1 MSFLQKIMNKG
12 EREMK
17 GSMELKNELFK
28 IDGKGY
34 KAYKALEGRYDFK
47 KYVLSIDHVQ
57 GDPFASPSRVRVIID
72 NKVGQIPEE
81 LFDNKNKEIAV
92 CDFLTRLF
100 SKNIRNQSEKIFG
113 SGKSGLIEISR
124 CPQEILERTAII
136 RNKSF
141 FEARFYVGFPARGRS
156 VLARE
161 LEKIIFN
168 IIPNIVE
175 STFIYEN
182 IDKLALIN
190 RVKLMEDQCFIREN
204 LKEKGL
210 VAFVAN
216 GSILPRE
223 SGISARPLRD
233 GKKFVSPQA
242 LEVEFDTPNRGK
254 IKGMR
259 IPEGINL
266 IVGGGQHGKST
277 LLKALELG
285 IYNHIEGD
293 GREFV
298 ITDESALKVRAED
311 GRAIT
316 STDISLFINNL
327 PNGKDTVKFN
337 TENASGSTSQAANII
352 EAIEGKSKV
361 LLIDEDTSAT
371 NFMIRDDIMQQLV
384 VKEKEPITPF
394 IDVAKSLYKRLGIS
408 TILVAGSCG
417 DFFDIADL
425 VIQMDCYEPYE
436 VTTKAKEL
444 SRGKIS
450 LRDDLDI
457 HIDFGRVLV
466 KGSISEGPKGI
477 KIKNL
482 GKDGLS
488 INKENIDL
496 KSVEQIVDGEQINTI
511 GMTIKFIEDKYSGKD
526 LTVERIVD
534 EIEKDLTKSLIGID
548 NIKGGNGSLA
558 MPRKQEILCAIN
570 RLRTLKIKE

>member
-1 MSFLQKIMNKG
+1 
-12 EREMK
+12 MK

-72 NKVGQIPEE
+72 NKVAQIPEE

-136 RNKSF
+136 RNKNF
-141 FEARFYVGFPARGRS
+141 FEVRFYVGFPARGRS

-204 LKEKGL
+204 LKKKGL

-254 IKGMR
+254 IKGMG
-259 IPEGINL
+259 IPKGITL
-266 IVGGGQHGKST
+266 IVGGGYHGKST

-352 EAIEGKSKV
+352 EAIEGKAKV

-496 KSVEQIVDGEQINTI
+496 KSVEQIVDSEQINTI

>member
-1 MSFLQKIMNKG
+1 
-12 EREMK
+12 MK
-17 GSMELKNELFK
+17 SSVELKNELFK

-34 KAYKALEGRYDFK
+34 KAYKVLEGKYDFK

-57 GDPFASPSRVRVIID
+57 GDPFASPSRVRIIID
-72 NKVGQIPEE
+72 NKIAQIPEE
-81 LFDNKNKEIAV
+81 LFDNKNKEVAV

-100 SKNIRNQSEKIFG
+100 SKNIKNQSEKIFG

-136 RNKSF
+136 RNKNF

-175 STFIYEN
+175 NTFIYKN
-182 IDKLALIN
+182 INKLNLIN
-190 RVKLMEDQCFIREN
+190 RVKLIEDQFYIRKN

-216 GSILPRE
+216 ESILPRE
-223 SGISARPLRD
+223 SGVSARPLRN
-233 GKKFVSPQA
+233 GKKFISPQA

-254 IKGMR
+254 IKGMG
-259 IPEGINL
+259 IPKGITL
-266 IVGGGQHGKST
+266 IIGGGYHGKST
-277 LLKALELG
+277 LLRALELG

-327 PNGKDTVKFN
+327 PNGKDTIKFN

-352 EAIEGKSKV
+352 EAIESKSKV

-394 IDVAKSLYKRLGIS
+394 IDVAKSLYKQLGIS

-425 VIQMDCYEPYE
+425 VIQMDSYEPYE
-436 VTTKAKEL
+436 VTAKAKEL
-444 SRGKIS
+444 SRGKVS

-457 HIDFGRVLV
+457 SIDFGRVLD

-477 KIKNL
+477 KIKTL

-511 GMTIKFIEDKYSGKD
+511 GIAIKFIEDKYSGKD
-526 LTVERIVD
+526 LTIEKIAD
-534 EIEKDLTKSLIGID
+534 EIEKDITKNLIGID

-570 RLRTLKIKE
+570 RLRTLKIKK

>member
-1 MSFLQKIMNKG
+1 
-12 EREMK
+12 MK
-17 GSMELKNELFK
+17 SSVELKNELFK

-34 KAYKALEGRYDFK
+34 KAYKVLEGKYDFK

-57 GDPFASPSRVRVIID
+57 GDPFASPSRVRIIID
-72 NKVGQIPEE
+72 NKIAQIPEE

-100 SKNIRNQSEKIFG
+100 SKNIKNQSEKIFG

-136 RNKSF
+136 RNKNF

-175 STFIYEN
+175 NTFIYKN
-182 IDKLALIN
+182 INKLNLIN
-190 RVKLMEDQCFIREN
+190 RVKLIEDQFYIRKN

-216 GSILPRE
+216 ESILPRE
-223 SGISARPLRD
+223 SGVSARPLRN
-233 GKKFVSPQA
+233 GKKFISPQA

-254 IKGMR
+254 IKGMG
-259 IPEGINL
+259 IPKGITL
-266 IVGGGQHGKST
+266 IVGGGYHGKST

-352 EAIEGKSKV
+352 EAIEGKAKV

-457 HIDFGRVLV
+457 YIDFGRVLV

>member
-1 MSFLQKIMNKG
+1 
-12 EREMK
+12 MK
-17 GSMELKNELFK
+17 SSVELKNELFK

-34 KAYKALEGRYDFK
+34 KAYKVLEGKYDFK

-57 GDPFASPSRVRVIID
+57 GDPFASPSRVRIIID
-72 NKVGQIPEE
+72 NKIAQIPEE

-100 SKNIRNQSEKIFG
+100 SKNIKNQSEKIFG

-136 RNKSF
+136 RNKNF

-175 STFIYEN
+175 NTFIYKN
-182 IDKLALIN
+182 INKLNLIN
-190 RVKLMEDQCFIREN
+190 RVKLIEDQFYIRKN

-216 GSILPRE
+216 ESILPRE
-223 SGISARPLRD
+223 SGVSARPLRN
-233 GKKFVSPQA
+233 GKKFISPQV

-254 IKGMR
+254 IKGMG
-259 IPEGINL
+259 IPKGITL
-266 IVGGGQHGKST
+266 IIGGGYHGKST
-277 LLKALELG
+277 LLRALELG

-327 PNGKDTVKFN
+327 PNGKDTIKFN

-352 EAIEGKSKV
+352 EAIESKSKV

-371 NFMIRDDIMQQLV
+371 NFMIRDDIMQRLV

-394 IDVAKSLYKRLGIS
+394 IDVAKSLYKQLGIS

-425 VIQMDCYEPYE
+425 VIQMDSYEPYE
-436 VTTKAKEL
+436 VTAKAKEL
-444 SRGKIS
+444 SRGKVS

-457 HIDFGRVLV
+457 SIDFGRVLD

-477 KIKNL
+477 KIKTL

-511 GMTIKFIEDKYSGKD
+511 GIAIKFIEDKYSGKD
-526 LTVERIVD
+526 LTIEKIAD
-534 EIEKDLTKSLIGID
+534 EIEKDITKNLIGID

-570 RLRTLKIKE
+570 RLRTLKIKK

>member
-1 MSFLQKIMNKG
+1 
-12 EREMK
+12 MK

-72 NKVGQIPEE
+72 NKVAQIPEE

-254 IKGMR
+254 IKGMG
-259 IPEGINL
+259 IPKGITL
-266 IVGGGQHGKST
+266 IVGGGYHGKST

-352 EAIEGKSKV
+352 EAIESKSKV

-457 HIDFGRVLV
+457 YIDFGRVLV

-511 GMTIKFIEDKYSGKD
+511 GMAIKFIEDKYSGKD

>member
-1 MSFLQKIMNKG
+1 
-12 EREMK
+12 MK
-17 GSMELKNELFK
+17 SSVELKNELFK
-28 IDGKGY
+28 SDGKGY
-34 KAYKALEGRYDFK
+34 KAYKVLEGKYDFK

-57 GDPFASPSRVRVIID
+57 GDPFASPSRVRIIID
-72 NKVGQIPEE
+72 NKIAQIPEE
-81 LFDNKNKEIAV
+81 LFDNKNKEVAV

-100 SKNIRNQSEKIFG
+100 SKNIKNQSEKIFG
-113 SGKSGLIEISR
+113 SGKSGLIEIIR

-136 RNKSF
+136 RNKNF

-175 STFIYEN
+175 NTFIYKN
-182 IDKLALIN
+182 INKLNLIN
-190 RVKLMEDQCFIREN
+190 RVKLIEDQFYIRKN

-216 GSILPRE
+216 ESILPRE
-223 SGISARPLRD
+223 SGVSARPLRN
-233 GKKFVSPQA
+233 GKKFISPQA

-254 IKGMR
+254 IKGMG
-259 IPEGINL
+259 IPKGITL
-266 IVGGGQHGKST
+266 IIGGGYHGKST
-277 LLKALELG
+277 LLRALELG

-327 PNGKDTVKFN
+327 PNGKDTIKFN

-352 EAIEGKSKV
+352 EAIESKSKV

-394 IDVAKSLYKRLGIS
+394 IDVAKSLYKQLGIS

-425 VIQMDCYEPYE
+425 VIQMDSYEPYE
-436 VTTKAKEL
+436 VTAKAKEL
-444 SRGKIS
+444 SRGKVS

-457 HIDFGRVLV
+457 SIDFGRVLD

-477 KIKNL
+477 KIKTL

-511 GMTIKFIEDKYSGKD
+511 GMAIKFIEDKYSGKD
-526 LTVERIVD
+526 LTIEKIAD
-534 EIEKDLTKSLIGID
+534 EIEKDITKNLIGID

-570 RLRTLKIKE
+570 RLRTLKIKK

>member
-1 MSFLQKIMNKG
+1 
-12 EREMK
+12 MK

-72 NKVGQIPEE
+72 NKVAQIPEE

-168 IIPNIVE
+168 IITNIVE

-254 IKGMR
+254 IKGMG
-259 IPEGINL
+259 IPKGITL
-266 IVGGGQHGKST
+266 IVGGGYHGKST

-352 EAIEGKSKV
+352 EAIEGKAKV

-384 VKEKEPITPF
+384 IKEKEPITPF

-457 HIDFGRVLV
+457 YIDFGRVLV

>member
-1 MSFLQKIMNKG
+1 
-12 EREMK
+12 MK
-17 GSMELKNELFK
+17 SSVELKNELFK

-34 KAYKALEGRYDFK
+34 KAYKVLEGKYDFK

-72 NKVGQIPEE
+72 NKIAQIPEE

-100 SKNIRNQSEKIFG
+100 SKNIKNQSEKIFG

-124 CPQEILERTAII
+124 CPQEILERTSII
-136 RNKSF
+136 RNENF

-175 STFIYEN
+175 NTFIYKN
-182 IDKLALIN
+182 INKLDLIN
-190 RVKLMEDQCFIREN
+190 RVKLMEDQFYIRKN

-216 GSILPRE
+216 ESILPRE
-223 SGISARPLRD
+223 SGVSARPLRN
-233 GKKFVSPQA
+233 GKKFISPQA
-242 LEVEFDTPNRGK
+242 LEVEFDTPNTGK
-254 IKGMR
+254 IKGMG
-259 IPEGINL
+259 IPKGITL
-266 IVGGGQHGKST
+266 IVGGGYHGKST

-352 EAIEGKSKV
+352 EAIESKSKV

-394 IDVAKSLYKRLGIS
+394 IDVAKSLYKQLGIS

-425 VIQMDCYEPYE
+425 VIQMDSYEPYE
-436 VTTKAKEL
+436 VTARAKEL
-444 SRGKIS
+444 SRGKVI

-457 HIDFGRVLV
+457 SIDFGRVLD

-477 KIKNL
+477 KIKTL

-511 GMTIKFIEDKYSGKD
+511 GMAIKFIEDKYSGKD
-526 LTVERIVD
+526 LTIEKIVD
-534 EIEKDLTKSLIGID
+534 EIEKDITKNLIGID

-570 RLRTLKIKE
+570 RLRTLKIKK

>member
-1 MSFLQKIMNKG
+1 
-12 EREMK
+12 MK
-17 GSMELKNELFK
+17 SSVELKNELFK

-34 KAYKALEGRYDFK
+34 KAYKVLEGKYDFK

-57 GDPFASPSRVRVIID
+57 GDPFASPSRVRIIID
-72 NKVGQIPEE
+72 NKIAQIPEE

-100 SKNIRNQSEKIFG
+100 SKNIKNQSEKIFG

-136 RNKSF
+136 RNKNF

-175 STFIYEN
+175 NTFIYKN
-182 IDKLALIN
+182 INKLNLIN
-190 RVKLMEDQCFIREN
+190 RVELIEDQFYIRKN

-216 GSILPRE
+216 ESILPRE
-223 SGISARPLRD
+223 SGVSARPLRN
-233 GKKFVSPQA
+233 GKKFISPQA

-254 IKGMR
+254 IKGMG
-259 IPEGINL
+259 IPKGITL
-266 IVGGGQHGKST
+266 IIGGGYHGKST
-277 LLKALELG
+277 LLRALELG

-311 GRAIT
+311 GRAII

-327 PNGKDTVKFN
+327 PNGKDTIKFN

-352 EAIEGKSKV
+352 EAIESKSKV

-371 NFMIRDDIMQQLV
+371 NFMIRDDIMQRLV

-394 IDVAKSLYKRLGIS
+394 IDVAKSLYKQLGIS
-408 TILVAGSCG
+408 TVLVAGSCG

-425 VIQMDCYEPYE
+425 VIQMDSYEPYE
-436 VTTKAKEL
+436 VTAKAKEL
-444 SRGKIS
+444 SRGKVS

-457 HIDFGRVLV
+457 SIDFRRVLD

-477 KIKNL
+477 KIKTL

-511 GMTIKFIEDKYSGKD
+511 GMAIKFIEDKYSGKD
-526 LTVERIVD
+526 LTIEKIAD
-534 EIEKDLTKSLIGID
+534 EIEKDITKNLIGID

-570 RLRTLKIKE
+570 RLRTLKIKK

>member
-1 MSFLQKIMNKG
+1 
-12 EREMK
+12 MK
-17 GSMELKNELFK
+17 SSVELKNELFK

-34 KAYKALEGRYDFK
+34 KAYKVLEGKYDFK

-57 GDPFASPSRVRVIID
+57 GDPFASPSRVRIIID
-72 NKVGQIPEE
+72 NKIAQIPEE

-100 SKNIRNQSEKIFG
+100 SKNIKNQSEKIFG

-136 RNKSF
+136 RNKNF

-175 STFIYEN
+175 NTFIYKN
-182 IDKLALIN
+182 INKLNLIN
-190 RVKLMEDQCFIREN
+190 RVKLIEDQFYIRKN

-216 GSILPRE
+216 ESILPRE
-223 SGISARPLRD
+223 SGVSARALRN
-233 GKKFVSPQA
+233 GKKFISPQA

-254 IKGMR
+254 IKGMG
-259 IPEGINL
+259 IPKGITL
-266 IVGGGQHGKST
+266 IIGGGYHGKST
-277 LLKALELG
+277 LLRALELG

-316 STDISLFINNL
+316 STDISLFINKL
-327 PNGKDTVKFN
+327 PNGKDTIKFN

-352 EAIEGKSKV
+352 EAIESKSKV

-394 IDVAKSLYKRLGIS
+394 IDVAKSLYKQLGIS

-425 VIQMDCYEPYE
+425 VIQMDSYEPYE
-436 VTTKAKEL
+436 VTAKAKEL
-444 SRGKIS
+444 SRGKVS

-457 HIDFGRVLV
+457 SIDFGRVLD

-477 KIKNL
+477 KIKTL

-511 GMTIKFIEDKYSGKD
+511 GMAIKFIEDKYSGKD
-526 LTVERIVD
+526 LTIEKIAD
-534 EIEKDLTKSLIGID
+534 EIEKDITKNLIGID

-570 RLRTLKIKE
+570 RLRTLKIKK

>member
-1 MSFLQKIMNKG
+1 
-12 EREMK
+12 MK
-17 GSMELKNELFK
+17 SSVELKNELFK

-34 KAYKALEGRYDFK
+34 KAYKVLEGKYDFK

-57 GDPFASPSRVRVIID
+57 GDPFASPSRVRIIID
-72 NKVGQIPEE
+72 NKIAQIPEE
-81 LFDNKNKEIAV
+81 LFDNKNKEVAV

-100 SKNIRNQSEKIFG
+100 SKNIKNQSEKIFG

-136 RNKSF
+136 RNKNF

-175 STFIYEN
+175 NTFIYKN
-182 IDKLALIN
+182 INKLNLIN
-190 RVKLMEDQCFIREN
+190 RVKLIEDQFYIRKN

-216 GSILPRE
+216 ESILPRE
-223 SGISARPLRD
+223 SGVSARPLRN
-233 GKKFVSPQA
+233 GKKFISPQA

-254 IKGMR
+254 IKGMG
-259 IPEGINL
+259 IPKGITL
-266 IVGGGQHGKST
+266 IIGGGYHGKST
-277 LLKALELG
+277 LLRALELG

-327 PNGKDTVKFN
+327 PNGKDTIKFN

-352 EAIEGKSKV
+352 EAIESKSKV

-394 IDVAKSLYKRLGIS
+394 IDVAKSLYKQLGIS

-425 VIQMDCYEPYE
+425 VIQMDSYEPYE
-436 VTTKAKEL
+436 VTAKAKEL
-444 SRGKIS
+444 SRGKVS

-457 HIDFGRVLV
+457 SVDFGRVLD

-477 KIKNL
+477 KIKTL

-511 GMTIKFIEDKYSGKD
+511 GMAIKFIEDKYSGKD

>member
-1 MSFLQKIMNKG
+1 
-12 EREMK
+12 MK

-57 GDPFASPSRVRVIID
+57 GDPFASPSRVRIIMD
-72 NKVGQIPEE
+72 NKIAQIPEE

-136 RNKSF
+136 RNKNF
-141 FEARFYVGFPARGRS
+141 FEVRFYVGFPARGRS

-175 STFIYEN
+175 STFIYKN
-182 IDKLALIN
+182 INKLALIN

-204 LKEKGL
+204 LKKKGL

-254 IKGMR
+254 IKGMG
-259 IPEGINL
+259 IPKGITL
-266 IVGGGQHGKST
+266 IVGGGYHGKST

-457 HIDFGRVLV
+457 YIDFGRVLV

-496 KSVEQIVDGEQINTI
+496 KSVEQIVDSEQINTI

>member
-1 MSFLQKIMNKG
+1 
-12 EREMK
+12 MK

-72 NKVGQIPEE
+72 NKVAQIPEE

-254 IKGMR
+254 IKGMG
-259 IPEGINL
+259 IPKGITL
-266 IVGGGQHGKST
+266 IVGGGYHGKST

-352 EAIEGKSKV
+352 EAIESKSKV

-457 HIDFGRVLV
+457 YIDFGRVLV

>member
-1 MSFLQKIMNKG
+1 
-12 EREMK
+12 MK

-57 GDPFASPSRVRVIID
+57 GDPFASPSRVRIIMD
-72 NKVGQIPEE
+72 NKIAQIPEE

-136 RNKSF
+136 RNKNF
-141 FEARFYVGFPARGRS
+141 FEVRFYVGFPARGRS

-175 STFIYEN
+175 STFIYKN
-182 IDKLALIN
+182 INKLALIN

-204 LKEKGL
+204 LKKKGL

-254 IKGMR
+254 IKGMG
-259 IPEGINL
+259 IPKGITL
-266 IVGGGQHGKST
+266 IVGGGYHGKST

-352 EAIEGKSKV
+352 EAIEGKAKV

-526 LTVERIVD
+526 LTVEKIVD
-534 EIEKDLTKSLIGID
+534 EIEKNLTKNLIGID
-548 NIKGGNGSLA
+548 NTKGGNGSLA

-570 RLRTLKIKE
+570 RLRTLKIKK

>member
-1 MSFLQKIMNKG
+1 
-12 EREMK
+12 MK
-17 GSMELKNELFK
+17 SSVELKNELFK

-72 NKVGQIPEE
+72 NKVAQIPEE
-81 LFDNKNKEIAV
+81 LFDNKNKEVAV

-141 FEARFYVGFPARGRS
+141 FEARFYVVFPARGRS

-254 IKGMR
+254 IKGMG
-259 IPEGINL
+259 IPKGITL
-266 IVGGGQHGKST
+266 IVGGGYHGKST

-457 HIDFGRVLV
+457 YIDFGRVLV

-548 NIKGGNGSLA
+548 NTKGGNGSLA

-570 RLRTLKIKE
+570 RLRTLKIKK

>member
-1 MSFLQKIMNKG
+1 
-12 EREMK
+12 MK

-72 NKVGQIPEE
+72 NKVAQIPEE

-100 SKNIRNQSEKIFG
+100 SKNIKNQSEKIFG

-136 RNKSF
+136 RNKNF
-141 FEARFYVGFPARGRS
+141 FEVRFYVGFPARGRS

-254 IKGMR
+254 IKGMG
-259 IPEGINL
+259 IPKGITL
-266 IVGGGQHGKST
+266 IIGGGYHGKST
-277 LLKALELG
+277 LLRALELG

-352 EAIEGKSKV
+352 EAIESKSKV

-526 LTVERIVD
+526 LTIEKIAD
-534 EIEKDLTKSLIGID
+534 EIEKDITKNLIGID
-548 NIKGGNGSLA
+548 NTKGGNGSLA

-570 RLRTLKIKE
+570 RLRTLKIKK

>member
-1 MSFLQKIMNKG
+1 
-12 EREMK
+12 MK
-17 GSMELKNELFK
+17 SSVELKNELFK

-34 KAYKALEGRYDFK
+34 KAYKVLEGKYDFK

-57 GDPFASPSRVRVIID
+57 GDPFASPSRVRIIID
-72 NKVGQIPEE
+72 NKIAQIPEE

-100 SKNIRNQSEKIFG
+100 SKNIKNQSEKIFG

-136 RNKSF
+136 RNKNF

-175 STFIYEN
+175 NTFIYKN
-182 IDKLALIN
+182 INKLNLIN
-190 RVKLMEDQCFIREN
+190 RVKLIEDQFYIRKN

-216 GSILPRE
+216 ESILPRE
-223 SGISARPLRD
+223 SGVSARALRN
-233 GKKFVSPQA
+233 GKKFISPQA

-254 IKGMR
+254 IKGMG
-259 IPEGINL
+259 IPKGITL
-266 IVGGGQHGKST
+266 IIGGGYHGKST
-277 LLKALELG
+277 LLRALELG

-327 PNGKDTVKFN
+327 PNGKDTIKFN

-352 EAIEGKSKV
+352 EAIESKSKV

-394 IDVAKSLYKRLGIS
+394 IDVAKSLYKQLGIS

-425 VIQMDCYEPYE
+425 VIQMDSYEPYE
-436 VTTKAKEL
+436 VTAKAKEL
-444 SRGKIS
+444 SRGKVS

-457 HIDFGRVLV
+457 SIDFGRVLD

-477 KIKNL
+477 KIKTL

-511 GMTIKFIEDKYSGKD
+511 GMAIKFIEDKYSGKD
-526 LTVERIVD
+526 LTIEKIAD
-534 EIEKDLTKSLIGID
+534 DIEKDITKNLIGID

-570 RLRTLKIKE
+570 RLRTLKIKK

>member
-1 MSFLQKIMNKG
+1 
-12 EREMK
+12 MK

-72 NKVGQIPEE
+72 NKVAQIPEE

-175 STFIYEN
+175 NTFIYKN
-182 IDKLALIN
+182 INKLNLIN
-190 RVKLMEDQCFIREN
+190 RVKLIEDQFYIRKN

-216 GSILPRE
+216 ESILPRE
-223 SGISARPLRD
+223 SGVSARPLRN
-233 GKKFVSPQA
+233 GKKFISPQA

-254 IKGMR
+254 IKGMG
-259 IPEGINL
+259 IPKGITL
-266 IVGGGQHGKST
+266 IIGGGYHGKST
-277 LLKALELG
+277 LLRALELG

-327 PNGKDTVKFN
+327 PNGKDTIKFN

-352 EAIEGKSKV
+352 EAIESKSKV

-457 HIDFGRVLV
+457 SIDFRRVLD

-511 GMTIKFIEDKYSGKD
+511 GMAIKFIEDKYSGKD
-526 LTVERIVD
+526 LTIEKIAD
-534 EIEKDLTKSLIGID
+534 EIEKDITKNLIGID

-570 RLRTLKIKE
+570 RLRTLKIKK

>member
-1 MSFLQKIMNKG
+1 
-12 EREMK
+12 MK

-57 GDPFASPSRVRVIID
+57 GDPFASPSRVRIIMD
-72 NKVGQIPEE
+72 NKIAQIPEE

-136 RNKSF
+136 RNKNF
-141 FEARFYVGFPARGRS
+141 FEVRFYVGFPARGRS

-175 STFIYEN
+175 STFIYKN
-182 IDKLALIN
+182 INKLALIN

-254 IKGMR
+254 IKGMG
-259 IPEGINL
+259 IPKGITL
-266 IVGGGQHGKST
+266 IVGGGYHGKST

-352 EAIEGKSKV
+352 EAIEGKAKV

-384 VKEKEPITPF
+384 IKEKEPITPF

-457 HIDFGRVLV
+457 YIDFGRVLV